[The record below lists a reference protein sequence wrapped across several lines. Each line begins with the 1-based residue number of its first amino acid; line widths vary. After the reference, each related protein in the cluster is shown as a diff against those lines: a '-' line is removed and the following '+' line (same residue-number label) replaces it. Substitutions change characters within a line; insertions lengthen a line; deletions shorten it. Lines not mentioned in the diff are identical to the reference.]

1 MSKTQFYG
9 AASLDGFLATENHS
23 LDWLMQFGEME
34 NETYSAFIEQVGAL
48 AMGSSTYEW
57 LLRELKAGNEQLG
70 GAWPYKQP
78 TWVFSSRQLP
88 EVAGADLHFV
98 QGDVRPVHQ
107 QMQAAAAGKNI
118 WIIGGGD
125 LVGQFYDAGLLNELI
140 VQVTAVTLGS
150 GQPLLPR
157 QIITPPLQLTSATMH
172 GSAFAELRYDVQY
185 AE

>member
-1 MSKTQFYG
+1 MG
-9 AASLDGFLATENHS
+9 A
-23 LDWLMQFGEME
+23 
-34 NETYSAFIEQVGAL
+34 
-48 AMGSSTYEW
+48 STYEFIANY
-57 LLRELKAGNEQLG
+57 LATAEDGE
-70 GAWPYKQP
+70 WPYTMP
-78 TWVFSSRQLP
+78 TWVFTHRVLP
-88 EVAGADLHFV
+88 RIDGADVRFV
-98 QGDVRPVHQ
+98 QGDVAPIH
-107 QMQAAAAGKNI
+107 AAMTEAAGEKNI
-118 WIIGGGD
+118 WLCGGGD